1 MEPLVHVQP
10 AGCFIFL
17 QIMTFEQVS
26 PASISYSRCLN
37 EEHACNMHN
46 NKLCVVGVR
55 VRVRLHLLYSLLIF
69 FYRLNLTIIEEI
81 TLRLM
86 IKRGWGMRS
95 ALKVTLLTTGLSCGV
110 ILSLRLVLT
119 TN

>member
-1 MEPLVHVQP
+1 MCTIFKQKMFEKACHVEPLVHVQP

-46 NKLCVVGVR
+46 NKLCVVGVTAYNRTLER
-55 VRVRLHLLYSLLIF
+55 VH
-69 FYRLNLTIIEEI
+69 
-81 TLRLM
+81 
-86 IKRGWGMRS
+86 
-95 ALKVTLLTTGLSCGV
+95 
-110 ILSLRLVLT
+110 SLRWNALY
-119 TN
+119 